1 MAFKKQNLYLQ
12 FILLSLIIY
21 LSSES
26 ELKKIKERREL
37 QNDDPVVFNPDN
49 PIIINIPGSS
59 TSSNTPSSSTSSTS
73 NTGNT
78 TETSTINYPTKRK
91 SSSGSLSSGAIV
103 GIVIPCIGALLGA
116 GILAALCRAAP
127 TPPMQ
132 HGIPMDMHFMD
143 TSVEKFQPPVQEQV
157 VVQQPPQQVIVQ
169 QEEVPQPVQIVQ
181 QPVTHLVQQPV
192 TTLVQQPVTTLV
204 QQPVTTL
211 VQQPV
216 TLVQEPVTTLVQQPV
231 AIAQETATTVV
242 QQPGIVVHQAI
253 P

>member
-59 TSSNTPSSSTSSTS
+59 TSSNTPSSSTS
-73 NTGNT
+73 NTGNA

-132 HGIPMDMHFMD
+132 HGIPMDMNFID
-143 TSVEKFQPPVQEQV
+143 ASLEQFKPPVQEQV
-157 VVQQPPQQVIVQ
+157 VVQQQPQQVIVQ

-211 VQQPV
+211 VQQPA

>member
-59 TSSNTPSSSTSSTS
+59 TSSNTPSSSTS
-73 NTGNT
+73 NTGNA

-157 VVQQPPQQVIVQ
+157 VVQQQPQQVIVQ

>member
-211 VQQPV
+211 VQQPA

>member
-204 QQPVTTL
+204 QQPVT
-211 VQQPV
+211 
-216 TLVQEPVTTLVQQPV
+216 LVQEPVTTLVQQPV

>member
-59 TSSNTPSSSTSSTS
+59 TSSNTPSSSTS
-73 NTGNT
+73 NTGNA

-204 QQPVTTL
+204 QQPVT
-211 VQQPV
+211 
-216 TLVQEPVTTLVQQPV
+216 LVQEPVTTLVQQPV